1 MLQIHW
7 RFASFPNGE
16 EGAFNNIKW
25 TKNLSY
31 KYVRGGMMGSMY
43 AKIETNKKKE
53 FFFSR
58 QHFFKGH
65 IKERCFFLSWGLAGF
80 HNGHHIHR
88 KNNFN
93 RFNYNLFSLKR
104 LLHRFFFFGVAANNC
119 HSQSQ
124 ARTRI
129 LCFTKFENHPKN
141 LIGTKKSKLSFLF
154 WFSSRFCIL
163 FFFGDAKYACT
174 SKSEHLEIKRK

>member
-1 MLQIHW
+1 
-7 RFASFPNGE
+7 
-16 EGAFNNIKW
+16 
-25 TKNLSY
+25 
-31 KYVRGGMMGSMY
+31 MMGSMC

-53 FFFSR
+53 LFFSR

-104 LLHRFFFFGVAANNC
+104 LLHRFFFFFGVAANNC

-141 LIGTKKSKLSFLF
+141 LIGTKKASYHSFSDFLRDF
-154 WFSSRFCIL
+154 VSYFSSAMPNMRALQKANIWKSKESN
-163 FFFGDAKYACT
+163 FG
-174 SKSEHLEIKRK
+174 LG

>member
-1 MLQIHW
+1 MYVVVWWVVCMQRLKQI
-7 RFASFPNGE
+7 
-16 EGAFNNIKW
+16 
-25 TKNLSY
+25 
-31 KYVRGGMMGSMY
+31 
-43 AKIETNKKKE
+43 KK
-53 FFFSR
+53 R
-58 QHFFKGH
+58 RIFFKATFFQRTH
-65 IKERCFFLSWGLAGF
+65 QRKVFFLSWGLAGF

-104 LLHRFFFFGVAANNC
+104 LLHRFFFGVAANNC